1 MLILAS
7 KSPRRKELLQSIVSS
22 FMVMPAEIDE
32 RLLDSSFK
40 AKDLATEESK
50 WKAYSLFSKYP
61 NDEILSCDTIVV
73 LNGKALEKPKDEK
86 DAMRMLAFESGKRQI
101 VLSAYTFVSREKEI
115 SRTVSTEVYF
125 NHLTERQIEEYVRRF
140 HPLDKAGAYGI
151 QDDYP
156 LIEKIVGSYS
166 NVMGLPLEDLKKH
179 VFKH

>member
-22 FMVMPAEIDE
+22 FKVIPAEIDE
-32 RLLDSSFK
+32 RLLDASLK
-40 AKDLATEESK
+40 AKDLAIEESK
-50 WKAYSLFSKYP
+50 LKAYTLFSKYP

-73 LNGKALEKPKDEK
+73 LDGHVLEKPSDEI
-86 DAMRMLAFESGKRQI
+86 DAINMLSFESGKKQI
-101 VLSAYTFVSREKEI
+101 VLSAYTFISKEKEI

-125 NHLTERQIEEYVRRF
+125 NKLSKKQIEEYVRHF

-166 NVMGLPLEDLKKH
+166 NVMGLPIEDLKKR
-179 VFKH
+179 VFKR